1 MGHQHLHLPVH
12 RRRRQRGRLAGQ
24 GEILAED
31 TLEVADDGPRRQH
44 GEVVIQARVRAPV
57 DAAHDRLRPVDDQ
70 ELHVVDGQALHWKRD
85 HPNPALLELRPD
97 EPAASLRRILD
108 AGDRDAAVV
117 RVEQ

>member
-1 MGHQHLHLPVH
+1 MGHQHLHLPVR
-12 RRRRQRGRLAGQ
+12 RRRRQRGGLASQ

-31 TLEVADDGPRRQH
+31 TLEVADDRPGRQH
-44 GEVVIQARVRAPV
+44 VEVVIQARVRAPV

-70 ELHVVDGQALHWKRD
+70 ELDVVDGQALDRKRD
-85 HPNPALLELRPD
+85 HPDPALLELGPD
-97 EPAASLRRILD
+97 GPAASLRRVLD